1 MFTTPATM
9 SRINET
15 NVSHKPSAP
24 SSVSCDKRIIEVN
37 LIPGPVL
44 LTRSFSGTLAAR
56 WCTSAYRAMST
67 AKARRVNTAASAVKI
82 NGNRM
87 RFVKMRQKEM
97 KAEAVAKRNVSFALQ
112 LFAEIISPMGWIASP
127 LVHDAL
133 STRLPDCVCDTV
145 QFKGQM

>member
-15 NVSHKPSAP
+15 NVSQNPSTS
-24 SSVSCDKRIIEVN
+24 SSVSCDKRIIEVI

-44 LTRSFSGTLAAR
+44 LTRSLFGTLVAK

-82 NGNRM
+82 SGNRV
-87 RFVKMRQKEM
+87 RFVKMRQNEM
-97 KAEAVAKRNVSFALQ
+97 KAKPVAKRHVSFAVR

-133 STRLPDCVCDTV
+133 STTVPSRVLDTAHPPIQV
-145 QFKGQM
+145 